1 MCVVYVYI
9 LCVYVHYVCKYVC
22 VVTTNVYDIYKH
34 IFYARS

>member
-9 LCVYVHYVCKYVC
+9 LCVYVYYVCKYVC

-34 IFYARS
+34 ILF